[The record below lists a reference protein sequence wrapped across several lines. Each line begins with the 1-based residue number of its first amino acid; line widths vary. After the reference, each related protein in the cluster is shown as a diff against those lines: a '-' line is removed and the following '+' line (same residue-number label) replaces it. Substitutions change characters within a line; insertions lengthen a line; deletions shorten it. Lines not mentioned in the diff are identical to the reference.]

1 MAGTNMSSFD
11 SIIANPPYGK
21 SSSLSKKIVNALLE
35 NKVAKEMVVLAPPKS
50 FADSLPYLKEHVK
63 VGRTGEYFDIIAAN
77 GVDISLG
84 YFTSTIQNKYKDLYK
99 LITPK
104 KEMQLYEALLRY
116 NEGREGFWE
125 KEIGNLRN
133 FTEDDTYLFAI
144 PFFTPEQAHA
154 YRLRKGI
161 CYEHNFEGK
170 KWPVTDAIT
179 HNGFIIKKNYKTN
192 FTNWW
197 YSYLKDNN
205 TLLRE
210 IANMIYYIAS
220 ASPSLKVYL
229 KFLPHLDWSRPWTD
243 QEILAEL
250 NLPEDFLEKEQYVI

>member
-1 MAGTNMSSFD
+1 MSLWSGVVF
-11 SIIANPPYGK
+11 SKIIANPPYGK
-21 SSSLSKKIVNALLE
+21 RSSLSKKIVNALLK
-35 NKVAKEMVVLAPPKS
+35 NKVAKEMVVLAPPRS
-50 FADSLPYLKEHVK
+50 FADSLTYLKEHVK
-63 VGRTGEYFDIIAAN
+63 VGRTSEYFDIGVTN

-84 YFTSTIQNKYKDLYK
+84 YFTSTLQNKYKDFYR

-104 KEMQLYEALLRY
+104 KEIQLYEALLRY

-144 PFFTPEQAHA
+144 PFFTPEHAHS
-154 YRLRKGI
+154 YELRKGI

-197 YSYLKDNN
+197 YGYLKDNN
-205 TLLRE
+205 TLLKE

-229 KFLPHLDWSRPWTD
+229 KFLPRVDWSRSWTD
-243 QEILAEL
+243 EEILKEL
-250 NLPEDFLEKEQYVI
+250 GLPEGFLEE